1 MEKKMTYEQWL
12 EKTDRFDMAR
22 EMGYDC
28 WEDVPAHLQLHINH
42 RLAEAWIT
50 YKADELIL
58 A

>member
-1 MEKKMTYEQWL
+1 MTYEQWL